1 MITLINEKISEAN
14 KDKKEVAKRIPQVRK
29 KFIENNNELKLKKKI
44 K

>member
-1 MITLINEKISEAN
+1 MSKLVNEKISEAN
-14 KDKKEVAKRIPQVRK
+14 KDIKEVAKRIPQVRK